1 MRKLF
6 HPDDKL
12 ADFIDRHAGAV
23 LACMFVLA
31 LLMDSFA

>member
-6 HPDDKL
+6 NPDDKL
-12 ADFIDRHAGAV
+12 ADFIDRHAGV
-23 LACMFVLA
+23 VIACMLLLS

>member
-6 HPDDKL
+6 NPDDKL
-12 ADFIDRHAGAV
+12 ADFIDRHAGIV
-23 LACMFVLA
+23 IACMLLLA

>member
-6 HPDDKL
+6 NPDDKL

-23 LACMFVLA
+23 IVCMFILA